1 MAQPNQQ
8 ELLTATPKTPNG
20 ADGAKALEVKPDALV
35 TTDGEPSRAISAFSG
50 QAAFETAQRMARALA
65 SSSLVPTAYQNNIPN
80 TLIAMEL
87 ANRIGCSVLMAM
99 QSLAVVHGKPTWE
112 AKFLIGTVNVSG
124 QFSKIRYRWEGTPGK
139 DDWGCRAWARDL
151 ETKEE
156 CVGPLVTIGIAKREG
171 WYERKGS
178 KWQTIPELMLC
189 YRSATWWSRL
199 FCPELGLGMQTREE
213 IIDTHGEL
221 VSDTTATP
229 AAIMPGSPQA
239 LEAELMGADPETGEL
254 PDLEV

>member
-8 ELLTATPKTPNG
+8 ELLTDTPKPG
-20 ADGAKALEVKPDALV
+20 DAKPLDIKPDAIV
-35 TTDGEPSRAISAFSG
+35 ASDGEPSRAISAFSG
-50 QAAFETAQRMARALA
+50 IAQFEAGQRMARALA
-65 SSSLVPTAYQNNIPN
+65 SSSLVPETYRNNIPN

-99 QSLAVVHGKPTWE
+99 QSLAVIHGKPTWE
-112 AKFLIGTVNVSG
+112 AKFLIATVNASG
-124 QFSKIRYRWEGTPGK
+124 RFTPVRFRWEGTPGK
-139 DDWGCRAWARDL
+139 DDWGCRAWARDV

-189 YRSATWWSRL
+189 YRAGTWWTRL
-199 FCPELGLGMQTREE
+199 YCPELGLGMSTREE
-213 IIDTHGEL
+213 IIDTQGET
-221 VSDTTATP
+221 VSETTIP
-229 AAIMPGSPQA
+229 ASLTPGSTKA
-239 LEAELMGADPETGEL
+239 LEAELMGANPVTGEV
-254 PDLEV
+254 PDL